1 MIILLL
7 IVVWPFLCVLRTVL
21 LIVIFSVLPQG
32 VWEWKDVVCVLLPK
46 PGSALNFLP
55 DGKLVDD
62 CWVGLDWIGWA
73 LVVVCVRERF
83 LVFNHLLSHLPMTI
97 VKAPSTD
104 ICVFSNI

>member
-62 CWVGLDWIGWA
+62 CWVGLDWIG
-73 LVVVCVRERF
+73 LVG
-83 LVFNHLLSHLPMTI
+83 LLSWCACVI
-97 VKAPSTD
+97 
-104 ICVFSNI
+104 VFSYSTISFLICL